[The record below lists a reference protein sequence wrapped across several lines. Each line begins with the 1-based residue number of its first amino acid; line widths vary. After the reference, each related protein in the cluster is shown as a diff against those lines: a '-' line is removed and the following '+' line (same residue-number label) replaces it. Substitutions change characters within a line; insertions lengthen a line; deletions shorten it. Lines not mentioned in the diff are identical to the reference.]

1 MDKRQVN
8 LTDLRERAK
17 VANENTRHQNEVNK
31 GTSDWPISDAEQ
43 LLEELRIYQTELEI
57 QNQELLE
64 SQSQLV
70 MAAEKYRSLFDFLPL
85 PAMLVDAQ
93 GFIVESNQQAIQ
105 FLGMRSLGLKHH
117 YSLYQFIVGPQ
128 RPTLQSSF
136 QYDQSQDSKL
146 ISHSMIKSANG
157 INVPCEVHVLHL
169 KEKSQQM
176 SHDLVVLV
184 DKTHEMELIEKSVE
198 LKIAK
203 EAAESA
209 NIAKSTFLS
218 NMSHEIR
225 TPMNGVLGMIEL
237 ARRNMTDSK
246 GLERLD
252 KAAMSGKKLLAI
264 LSDILELS
272 KIEANKMSLIPSV
285 QCLADILEDTKTMH
299 ENMAL
304 AKGLILTIELPATLA
319 QRRLLIDELRIGQIL
334 GNLISNAIKFSERG
348 EIKIRAIE
356 EMLSQHEVTVK
367 FEVVDQGI
375 GISPIAQS
383 RLFGRFEQADMSMT
397 RSHGGTGLGLAI
409 CKGLIELMG
418 GKIGVHSK
426 PGQGSTFWFTVSFS
440 GASDGIASNSPHE
453 QPCSKQAL
461 LQTNHA
467 GSRILVVED
476 EEINQEIAQYL
487 LTNLGF
493 NVDIAKD
500 GLESLELATETHYDL
515 ILMDIE
521 LPQMDGLAAT
531 KAIRQIPKNSRT
543 PIVAMTASAFEEDR
557 RDCIDAGMDDHIAK
571 PLEIE
576 KFFAVLLKW
585 LAKKS

>member
-1 MDKRQVN
+1 
-8 LTDLRERAK
+8 
-17 VANENTRHQNEVNK
+17 
-31 GTSDWPISDAEQ
+31 
-43 LLEELRIYQTELEI
+43 
-57 QNQELLE
+57 
-64 SQSQLV
+64 
-70 MAAEKYRSLFDFLPL
+70 
-85 PAMLVDAQ
+85 
-93 GFIVESNQQAIQ
+93 
-105 FLGMRSLGLKHH
+105 
-117 YSLYQFIVGPQ
+117 
-128 RPTLQSSF
+128 
-136 QYDQSQDSKL
+136 
-146 ISHSMIKSANG
+146 
-157 INVPCEVHVLHL
+157 
-169 KEKSQQM
+169 
-176 SHDLVVLV
+176 
-184 DKTHEMELIEKSVE
+184 

-237 ARRNMTDSK
+237 ARRNMTDPK

-285 QCLADILEDTKTMH
+285 QCLADVLEDTKTMH
-299 ENMAL
+299 ENTAL
-304 AKGLILTIELPATLA
+304 AKGLTLTIELPATLA

-383 RLFGRFEQADMSMT
+383 RLFKRFEQVDMSMT

-440 GASDGIASNSPHE
+440 DASDGIASNSPHE

-493 NVDIAKD
+493 NVDLAKD
-500 GLESLELATETHYDL
+500 GLESLELAKENHYDL
-515 ILMDIE
+515 ILMDMQ

-531 KAIRQIPKNSRT
+531 KAIRQIPKNSMT
-543 PIVAMTASAFEEDR
+543 PIVAMTANAFEEDR
-557 RDCIDAGMDDHIAK
+557 QDCIDAGMDDHIAK

-576 KFFAVLLKW
+576 KFFGVLFKW